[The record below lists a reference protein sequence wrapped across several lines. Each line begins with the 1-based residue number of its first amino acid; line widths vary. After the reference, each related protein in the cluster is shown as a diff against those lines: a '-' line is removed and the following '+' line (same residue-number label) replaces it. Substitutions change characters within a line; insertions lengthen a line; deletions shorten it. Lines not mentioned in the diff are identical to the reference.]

1 MARLGRRTVIA
12 GTVVVAVAGALG
24 IGAAAAERTDRPTPA
39 EVEATQRTLDARAG
53 AVPDSVVSW
62 GIDPAVGLVVVGV
75 RGARDGAVDRF
86 LAGVDPRTYRVE
98 SGTAPARTLPGA
110 TPGG

>member
-12 GTVVVAVAGALG
+12 SGVVAVAAAAVG

-39 EVEATQRTLDARAG
+39 EVEATQRALDARSA

-62 GIDPAVGLVVVGV
+62 GVDPAVGLVVVGV
-75 RGARDGAVDRF
+75 RGARDDAVDRF
-86 LAGVDPRTYRVE
+86 LAGLDPRTYRVE
-98 SGTAPARTLPGA
+98 SGAAPARPFAGPA
-110 TPGG
+110 PAG